1 MYAFLNICLPYKSH
15 ATHENK
21 MLVAMPGAH
30 KTHCDSQPYEWVVFP
45 DLDEVLPVGMLWEKG
60 VRDHDC

>member
-1 MYAFLNICLPYKSH
+1 MYAFLNICLPYKSY

-21 MLVAMPGAH
+21 MLVATPGAH

-45 DLDEVLPVGMLWEKG
+45 DLDEVLPVGMLW
-60 VRDHDC
+60 